1 MVDSSET
8 ATLAILT
15 FWVGPFLLGV
25 EADQIAQLTR
35 PTGQRPLTA
44 VSKEASDLRVMD
56 LRSTCGLPQETD
68 EERRQLLVVDQAG
81 EKVGYRVDQIGE
93 LIIIDIALY
102 MWPLPPLLEIQKRWQ
117 QLWGV
122 CQWENELVLLVDLQ
136 YQPQDEPKEGYISH
150 EWT

>member
-1 MVDSSET
+1 MVDSSEA

-35 PTGQRPLTA
+35 PSGKRPLTA
-44 VSKEASDLRVMD
+44 AIEGANDLRVMD
-56 LRSTCGLPQETD
+56 LRSTCGLPRETD
-68 EERRQLLVVDQAG
+68 EEQRQLLMVDQAG
-81 EKVGYRVDQIGE
+81 EKVGYEVDQIGE
-93 LIIIDIALY
+93 LITVDIAMY
-102 MWPLPPLLEIQKRWQ
+102 IWPLPALLEIQKQWR

-136 YQPQDEPKEGYISH
+136 YQPQNEPKEG
-150 EWT
+150 